1 MHHSGRQCLYG
12 HNTVATDRYPAMTND
27 KRKGDTVSPEK
38 MRARLNDAQREAL
51 AELELLGWSL
61 KFVRMP
67 LFQDPIP
74 VVVSKNS
81 SQIGQ
86 LDPDGKI
93 VIDTNNKIRGDV
105 SDADEASSA
114 ATPPATA
121 ASGPDT
127 ASAKQR
133 TYTEKRK
140 GGSAVPEDL
149 EAYLNTAQITALRQ
163 IESFGWELT
172 FVRRPMFLEPVAVI
186 TNPEGN
192 RVGTLEADGRI
203 DLQQNFTMREEDR
216 TTPEQEKAGTQE
228 TTGPLETD
236 KLVS

>member
-1 MHHSGRQCLYG
+1 
-12 HNTVATDRYPAMTND
+12 MTND
-27 KRKGDTVSPEK
+27 KRKGDTTAPEK
-38 MRARLNDAQREAL
+38 MRAQLNDAQREAL

-67 LFQDPIP
+67 MFQDPVP

-93 VIDTNNKIRGDV
+93 VIDMNQKIRGETSKPEQANTV
-105 SDADEASSA
+105 ATSPDA
-114 ATPPATA
+114 T
-121 ASGPDT
+121 ASGPT
-127 ASAKQR
+127 IAPVQKRSYA
-133 TYTEKRK
+133 EKRK
-140 GGSAVPEDL
+140 GESPVPENL
-149 EAYLNTAQITALRQ
+149 EAHLNTAQITALRQ
-163 IESFGWELT
+163 IQPFGWELT

-186 TNPEGN
+186 TNTDGL

-203 DLQQNFTMREEDR
+203 DLQQNFRMREEDAIEK
-216 TTPEQEKAGTQE
+216 EQAEVKEK
-228 TTGPLETD
+228 TGPGETN